1 MKGSREMKGDARE
14 IQITGD
20 EEMRG
25 RFRAR
30 EMKGAE
36 GDARERLRT
45 SSSVA
50 GRGVW
55 STLSG
60 APTCRLYW

>member
-45 SSSVA
+45 SS
-50 GRGVW
+50 
-55 STLSG
+55 
-60 APTCRLYW
+60 